1 MHDLPDMDA
10 VRALLDQ
17 PLDPKLKTLLADR
30 LADTEHCGLQ
40 DYTHMLVVEAE
51 DTEAAIVTAIG
62 FSPLVTRIDSISNSS
77 DWDWIESHDGW
88 WELLYTVGNAGFAF
102 ILLVEDS
109 EKSPLAR
116 LCREQEGV
124 R

>member
-10 VRALLDQ
+10 VRALFDQ
-17 PLDPKLKTLLADR
+17 PLDPKLKTLLVDR
-30 LADTEHCGLQ
+30 LADIEHCGLQ
-40 DYTHMLVVEAE
+40 DYTHILLVQAD
-51 DTEAAIVTAIG
+51 DTEDAIVKAIG
-62 FSPLVTRIDSISNSS
+62 FSPLVTRIDGIRNSP

-109 EKSPLAR
+109 ERSPLAR
-116 LCREQEGV
+116 LCRKQGDV